1 MRGSEEKI
9 VDETR
14 YIFTM
19 FTAGTS
25 VRLLAKLAKIVGK
38 PLGIIISSG
47 MEAQVTPAM
56 IGDAIQEMASSASP
70 EEFEQTCKELL
81 RGTKIYR
88 DDGRAS
94 DLNFDLDFQGRI
106 GHLSRVL
113 KEMFIFQYSGF
124 LGDRADASTGTPAA
138 VARPVR
144 AL

>member
-9 VDETR
+9 VDDTK

-19 FTAGTS
+19 FTAGKS
-25 VRLLAKLAKIVGK
+25 IRLLAKLAKIIGK
-38 PLGIIISSG
+38 PIGIIVSSG

-56 IGDAIQEMASSASP
+56 IGEAIQEMASSASP
-70 EEFEQTCKELL
+70 EDFEQTARDLL
-81 RGTKIYR
+81 QGTKIFR
-88 DDGRAS
+88 EGGNVS

-113 KEMFIFQYSGF
+113 KEMFTFQYSGF